1 MRQQEAAQ
9 TRTSRGNAGK
19 NGGREE
25 AEAVEEFVQKRT
37 GNVSGREE
45 GAFLVEGADGE

>member
-1 MRQQEAAQ
+1 MSCVNK

-19 NGGREE
+19 NGGLE
-25 AEAVEEFVQKRT
+25 AEMKQKQSRNLCRRGQET
-37 GNVSGREE
+37 FPEGR